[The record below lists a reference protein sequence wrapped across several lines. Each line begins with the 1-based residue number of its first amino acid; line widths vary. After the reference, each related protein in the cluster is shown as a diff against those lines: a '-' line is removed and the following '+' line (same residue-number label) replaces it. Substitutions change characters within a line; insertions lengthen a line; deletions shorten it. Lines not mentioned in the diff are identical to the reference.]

1 MYKGRSSKIFPII
14 IVILVVALVIA
25 AVVSLGQML
34 FSGSSSNKEATDVS
48 RSALLDTGSDA
59 HVVMNVRGPLVA
71 NENLR
76 TYQIDISPM
85 NRTMTTY
92 RGYNGEQL
100 NNRQLSNNTTAYEEF
115 VYALDRDGFMTGTPL
130 QDDKNDTRGVCANG
144 RLYEFAVMRGNRTVK
159 QLWTTTCSG
168 SRGSLRANREQV
180 QRLFERQ
187 IPDSQTLLRD
197 LSL

>member
-1 MYKGRSSKIFPII
+1 MYKSRSTRIFPII

-25 AVVSLGQML
+25 ALVSLGQLL
-34 FSGSSSNKEATDVS
+34 FSGPSNTKNDQEVS
-48 RSALLDTGSDA
+48 KTELLNTASDA
-59 HVVMNVRGPLVA
+59 HVVMSVRGPLVA

-76 TYQIDISPM
+76 TYTIDVSPSS
-85 NRTMTTY
+85 RSLTTY

-100 NNRQLSNNTTAYEEF
+100 ANRQLTNNTTAYEEL
-115 VYALDRDGFMTGTPL
+115 VYALDRVGFMNGTPL
-130 QDDKNDTRGVCANG
+130 EGDKDDTRGICATG
-144 RLYEFAVMRGNRTVK
+144 RLYEFSVMRGTRSVK
-159 QLWTTTCSG
+159 HLWTSTCSG

-187 IPDSQTLLRD
+187 IPDSSVLIRD